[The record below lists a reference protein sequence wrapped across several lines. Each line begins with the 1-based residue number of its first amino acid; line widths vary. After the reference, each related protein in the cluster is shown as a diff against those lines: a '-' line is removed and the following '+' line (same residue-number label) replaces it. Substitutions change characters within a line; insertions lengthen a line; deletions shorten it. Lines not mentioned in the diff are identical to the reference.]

1 MVDLHTHILPGMD
14 DGPTSAQKSLAL
26 LRMQSGQG
34 VDTVVLSS
42 HFYRERETIQQFI
55 DRRERA
61 LVRLQTAIAEAP
73 GRHELPN
80 LVMAAEVAWRP
91 NIEQWS
97 ELDQLC
103 IEGTKVLLLE
113 LPCEPW
119 DDAILDSI
127 YNLLNKGVT
136 PLLAHLERYFPLQRK
151 AVLEQIMSIGVPIQ
165 ISTGVLLPRF
175 FGRRFIR
182 LLARCSNM
190 VLGSDC
196 HNTTL
201 RPPNMGQ
208 AVVRLEQRLGEE
220 MVREIL
226 LRGDRLLEN

>member
-1 MVDLHTHILPGMD
+1 MVDFHTHILPGMD
-14 DGPTSAQKSLAL
+14 DGSASAQDSLAL
-26 LRMQSGQG
+26 LRMQREQG

-42 HFYRERETIQQFI
+42 HFYRERESIQTFI
-55 DRRERA
+55 NRRNQSMAQLRA
-61 LVRLQTAIAEAP
+61 AIAD
-73 GRHELPN
+73 LPDGDTLPKL
-80 LVMAAEVAWRP
+80 LVAAEVAWRP

-97 ELDQLC
+97 ELDRLC
-103 IEGTKVLLLE
+103 IGDTKILLLE

-119 DDAILDSI
+119 YDVIFDSM
-127 YNLLNKGVT
+127 YNLINKGVT
-136 PLLAHLERYFPLQRK
+136 PLLAHLERYFSLQRK
-151 AVLEQIMSIGVPIQ
+151 AVLEQVMSIGIPIQ
-165 ISTGVLLPRF
+165 ISTDVLLPRF

-182 LLARCSNM
+182 LLARHSNM

-208 AVVRLEQRLGEE
+208 AVARLEQRLGEDAT
-220 MVREIL
+220 REIL